1 MQNTEKQVKR
11 NKRKVY
17 LCVCVANMLAPNM
30 PAFMILANSPSG
42 VQTLA

>member
-17 LCVCVANMLAPNM
+17 LCVANMLAPNM